1 MPAATSRLSKDAFA
15 FSDLEPP
22 IVASVV
28 SVFGSSVNLIS
39 TSFLTSTASAC

>member
-1 MPAATSRLSKDAFA
+1 MPAATSRLSNDAFA

-39 TSFLTSTASAC
+39 TSFLTSTASTC